1 MPALPAAVQRSRTSE
16 CLFDKPQTGPRPVK
30 HFDAL
35 EFGLNSTFR
44 IKAGPGY
51 HMHTLIAKKKKKG
64 ISSCKGRKNQTR
76 RIHNYPERAFA
87 EPPALAACSHRSC
100 GTWTCCPRV
109 WGEGGETCASQLPP
123 LSCEPNNVV
132 KGGITLSL

>member
-1 MPALPAAVQRSRTSE
+1 MPTLAAAVQQSRTSE

-51 HMHTLIAKKKKKG
+51 HMHALIQKKKQNKAFLHAKG
-64 ISSCKGRKNQTR
+64 GKIRQGRFTIILKELLQSHQPWLPVATGAAGPGR
-76 RIHNYPERAFA
+76 AAHGFGVREER
-87 EPPALAACSHRSC
+87 PAL
-100 GTWTCCPRV
+100 
-109 WGEGGETCASQLPP
+109 
-123 LSCEPNNVV
+123 LS
-132 KGGITLSL
+132 SLL